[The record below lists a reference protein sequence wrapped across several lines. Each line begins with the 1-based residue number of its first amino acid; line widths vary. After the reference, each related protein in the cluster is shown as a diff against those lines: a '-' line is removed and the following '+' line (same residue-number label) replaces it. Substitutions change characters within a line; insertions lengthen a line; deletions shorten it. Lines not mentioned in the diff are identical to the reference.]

1 MLGIQNDILK
11 EWAVIPGLQF
21 ARGSLKNPL
30 QHRSARR
37 RQRAHHPDIPAPRLD
52 AMSRS
57 SRLSL
62 GPLKAYTGQKSV
74 TGTRNLPMNAI

>member
-62 GPLKAYTGQKSV
+62 GPDSPVRAALTQSR
-74 TGTRNLPMNAI
+74 TIN